1 MKVYRF
7 KWLVIRGSNSTG
19 FESFDFLA
27 TREFASK
34 EAADAFSVSHA
45 NSLTAEFD
53 AFVTRSVR
61 VCRSQLAAEAAS
73 ISPADPAAGG
83 IIDRF

>member
-1 MKVYRF
+1 MKSYRF
-7 KWLVIRGSNSTG
+7 KWLVICGSNATG
-19 FESFDFLA
+19 FESFDFFT

-34 EAADAFSVSHA
+34 ESADAFSMSHA
-45 NSLTAEFD
+45 NALTSEFD

-73 ISPADPAAGG
+73 TSPADPAAGG
-83 IIDRF
+83 IIDHF